1 MDNLPKLDATAC
13 QFINKMVKEKEEKVR
28 KLNGE
33 ARKKAFESI
42 LNIVSTLSKQVD
54 MMMGLKKT
62 KEAMLAEGKQLMV
75 KVCSGAQG
83 APPKGGNRYK
93 KRNRKTYK
101 KQKRG
106 GRGKSRRR
114 RKQKSKHRRTKRR

>member
-1 MDNLPKLDATAC
+1 MDIQLDAKAC

-28 KLNGE
+28 KINGE

-54 MMMGLKKT
+54 MMMGLKKE
-62 KEAMLAEGKQLMV
+62 KEAMLADGKKLMV
-75 KVCSGAQG
+75 SVCSAAAQGAQG
-83 APPKGGNRYK
+83 GYKYK

-114 RKQKSKHRRTKRR
+114 RKQKRRRTKRR